1 MVFKSLFKFLLSI
14 FLDIFPE
21 VELLDHMKILVLS
34 FWGITLQFSI
44 AVALCNIPTTS
55 IQVFQFLCISSPPLF
70 IFF

>member
-34 FWGITLQFSI
+34 FWGITLQFSTE
-44 AVALCNIPTTS
+44 AASVYIPT
-55 IQVFQFLCISSPPLF
+55 IGAQGL
-70 IFF
+70 

>member
-34 FWGITLQFSI
+34 F
-44 AVALCNIPTTS
+44 
-55 IQVFQFLCISSPPLF
+55 
-70 IFF
+70 